1 MKRLLTIDDD
11 SHFFG
16 LIISAIAT
24 PISFSCQHARTFAS
38 FKEMLTED
46 VSVIMVDL
54 MMPGMDGIEVLRFL
68 SEQQCR
74 AGILLFSGADRK
86 TLLVAEEM
94 ARELRLRVLGRL
106 SKPLVR
112 GDLEA
117 FLRQAD
123 DVLPVQR
130 SVAASAAGPVVTAD
144 ALRRA
149 ITQRELVVHYQ
160 PQITMATGEPSGVE
174 ALVRWQHP
182 EHGLIYPDSF
192 IPLAESM
199 GVIEDLTWRV
209 VEQVFEDE
217 QLFAGR
223 GWAPQLSINIS
234 AYSLCDL
241 KLPDRLFASA
251 QAARISPDRL
261 IVEITESGTIQKV
274 AQALDILARLRLR
287 GIHLSI
293 DDFGTG
299 FSMMHQ
305 LKRIPASEIKI
316 DRGFVAAMET
326 DHSAEVIVRKTT
338 EIGHELRMKVVAEG
352 VETQMQYQ
360 LLKKLNCDI
369 AQGYLFARPMSL
381 NALLAWRE
389 CSLVKTA

>member
-1 MKRLLTIDDD
+1 MKHLLTIDDD

-24 PISFSCQHARTFAS
+24 PMGFSCQHARTFSS
-38 FKEMLTED
+38 FKEMLTDD
-46 VSVIMVDL
+46 VAVIMVDL
-54 MMPGMDGIEVLRFL
+54 MMPGVDGIEVLRFL
-68 SEQQCR
+68 SEQRCR
-74 AGILLFSGADRK
+74 AGILLFSGADRS

-106 SKPLVR
+106 SKPMVR

-123 DVLPVQR
+123 DLEPLIKTIDIPP
-130 SVAASAAGPVVTAD
+130 AAPIISAD

-149 ITQRELVVHYQ
+149 ILERQLTVHYQ
-160 PQITMATGEPSGVE
+160 PQIDVRSGVASGVE

-182 EHGLIYPDSF
+182 QHGLLYPDSF
-192 IPLAESM
+192 IPLAESI
-199 GVIEDLTWRV
+199 GVIEDLTWLV
-209 VEQVFEDE
+209 VEEVFEAE
-217 QLFAGR
+217 PLFAASD
-223 GWAPQLSINIS
+223 WAPRLSINIS
-234 AYSLCDL
+234 AFSLCDL
-241 KLPDRLFASA
+241 KLPDRLMASA
-251 QAARISPDRL
+251 QVARIPPERL
-261 IVEITESGTIQKV
+261 IVEITESGTLQKV

-305 LKRIPASEIKI
+305 LKRIPATEIKI
-316 DRGFVAAMET
+316 DKGFVDTMDT
-326 DHSAEVIVRKTT
+326 DHAAEVIVRKTI

-352 VETQMQYQ
+352 VETAAQFQQ
-360 LLKKLNCDI
+360 LGQLNCDI
-369 AQGYLFARPMSL
+369 VQGYLFARPMPL
-381 NALLAWRE
+381 QALLAWRE
-389 CSLVKTA
+389 ARQVMSA